1 MNSFPVGD
9 AGDALAD
16 AVSVVDDVV
25 DEAVT
30 AVDAGGDA
38 VAAMDEVVDGAAA
51 AVAAGGDAVEA
62 VEDALQVA
70 TTGAAA
76 VPGSVLFEEFQPA
89 VTPVD
94 DTSEAPGATSPV
106 DGVLPATPLE
116 RVEAV
121 SYLLDESVPIP
132 GTDVRVGLDPILGIL
147 PVAGDSVAAA
157 ISLYIV
163 LEGALAGVPPSKVAL
178 MLGLVG
184 VDAAVGSV
192 PILGSVFDT
201 VWRAN
206 TWNASIVRSEL
217 ASEPT
222 R

>member
-1 MNSFPVGD
+1 MDSIPV
-9 AGDALAD
+9 ADALVDGAE
-16 AVSVVDDVV
+16 AVDDVI
-25 DEAVT
+25 DGAVT
-30 AVDAGGDA
+30 AVEAGGEAIEATGDA
-38 VAAMDEVVDGAAA
+38 LE
-51 AVAAGGDAVEA
+51 AGTEAVEA
-62 VEDALQVA
+62 VGDALQAA
-70 TTGAAA
+70 TVRASLATGTA
-76 VPGSVLFEEFQPA
+76 LLERHEPA

-94 DTSEAPGATSPV
+94 DTPEAPGATSPV

-147 PVAGDSVAAA
+147 PVAGDSVAAG

-192 PILGSVFDT
+192 PVLGSVFDT

-217 ASEPT
+217 AAEPT